1 REGIINVDEVVSFTV
16 YSNLNPLFV
25 LSDYAINLK
34 RIKLKPYI
42 INGWFWLT
50 YENPR
55 GFSIQF
61 LFAKFCA

>member
-25 LSDYAINLK
+25 LYDYTINLK

-42 INGWFWLT
+42 KNSGLI
-50 YENPR
+50 
-55 GFSIQF
+55 
-61 LFAKFCA
+61 A